1 MENIQSLA
9 NPQDKFAFITS
20 KSFLETPSW
29 GEFFYY
35 ASSRES
41 LMNLYDGLMDKGFR
55 SIEQPHEI
63 AEDIFVAKFMDQ
75 DGREILLRS
84 R

>member
-1 MENIQSLA
+1 MENIQCLA

-20 KSFLETPSW
+20 PSFLKTPSW

-41 LMNLYDGLMDKGFR
+41 LMDIYDGLLDRGFH
-55 SIEQPHEI
+55 SVEQPHEI
-63 AEDIFVAKFMDQ
+63 AADIFVAKMMDPE
-75 DGREILLRS
+75 GREILLRS